1 MTFTTNPVYMI
12 KIEAANAE
20 GELEI
25 MEAFEWRGAEETGV
39 QRAKDEAAK
48 LGIKLVRVWAELLSE

>member
-12 KIEAANAE
+12 KIEAVNAE

-25 MEAFEWRGAEETGV
+25 MEAFEWRGAEETGI
-39 QRAKDEAAK
+39 QRAKDEAAN
-48 LGIKLVRVWAELLSE
+48 LGIKPVRAWAELLSE

>member
-20 GELEI
+20 CELEI
-25 MEAFEWRGAEETGV
+25 MGAFEWRGAEETGV

-48 LGIKLVRVWAELLSE
+48 LGIKPVRVWAELLSE